1 MSEREK
7 AFAHARGNM
16 MIHGNGTDKQVMP
29 VATGLSFVVGF
40 FFAFRLFIMLLSVRF
55 LGTDEQVGVEIS
67 LGLNF
72 FLLVLVA
79 FQTIGAAAH
88 EKVSMLR
95 LPSVRWVLI
104 FLCFSCMSLLWSATA
119 SMPAAIVYWCA
130 MAADTGM
137 VVLLLRM
144 GPTKEIAASLM
155 KGYVVGACIIAIL
168 AWLLPAQSD
177 LRLGDEELLGPN
189 QIGYLCAFALFF
201 VQYLMRERLGKWGVA
216 AFVLAVTL
224 LRSLSK
230 TSIIAFL
237 VAECFL
243 LIRDTS
249 MGRRTKVMLLLAGL
263 TTVVAFSSLLTSY
276 FDIYITAGNSPE
288 TLTGRIGIWTLI
300 LGEAIQRPWIG
311 HGFHAVWNV
320 IPPFGDF
327 EARHAHNE
335 LIQQFYA
342 YGLAGVCML
351 VGLYGSFYR
360 QVRRLSAPAMR
371 TFWFALLLF
380 VLVRGLTDTEPF
392 DLSLP
397 LWAMVMIS
405 VVIKND
411 DAKDDTAAVM
421 DFLGPFDIAVTPTA
435 LSSNR

>member
-1 MSEREK
+1 
-7 AFAHARGNM
+7 
-16 MIHGNGTDKQVMP
+16 
-29 VATGLSFVVGF
+29 
-40 FFAFRLFIMLLSVRF
+40 
-55 LGTDEQVGVEIS
+55 
-67 LGLNF
+67 
-72 FLLVLVA
+72 
-79 FQTIGAAAH
+79 
-88 EKVSMLR
+88 
-95 LPSVRWVLI
+95 
-104 FLCFSCMSLLWSATA
+104 
-119 SMPAAIVYWCA
+119 
-130 MAADTGM
+130 
-137 VVLLLRM
+137 
-144 GPTKEIAASLM
+144 
-155 KGYVVGACIIAIL
+155 
-168 AWLLPAQSD
+168 
-177 LRLGDEELLGPN
+177 
-189 QIGYLCAFALFF
+189 
-201 VQYLMRERLGKWGVA
+201 
-216 AFVLAVTL
+216 
-224 LRSLSK
+224 
-230 TSIIAFL
+230 
-237 VAECFL
+237 
-243 LIRDTS
+243 
-249 MGRRTKVMLLLAGL
+249 
-263 TTVVAFSSLLTSY
+263 VVAFSSLLTSY

>member
-1 MSEREK
+1 MSIYSSVTEK
-7 AFAHARGNM
+7 QRLITPA
-16 MIHGNGTDKQVMP
+16 
-29 VATGLSFVVGF
+29 ATGLSFLVGF
-40 FFAFRLFIMLLSVRF
+40 FFSFRIFIMLLSVRV
-55 LGTDEQVGVEIS
+55 LGTDEQTGVEIS
-67 LGLNF
+67 LALNF

-79 FQTIGAAAH
+79 FQTIGAADH
-88 EKVSMLR
+88 ERASMLR
-95 LPSVRWVLI
+95 LPSARWVLL
-104 FLCFSCMSLLWSATA
+104 FLCFSCISLLWSATA

-130 MAADTGM
+130 MASDVGM
-137 VVLLLRM
+137 VILLLRM
-144 GPTKEIAASLM
+144 GPVKEVATSLM
-155 KGYVVGACIIAIL
+155 KGYVVGACVIAII

-201 VQYLMRERLGKWGVA
+201 VQYLMREKLGKWGLA

-237 VAECFL
+237 IAESFL
-243 LIRDTS
+243 LMKDTS
-249 MGRRTKVMLLLAGL
+249 MRRRTKVMLILAGIA
-263 TTVVAFSSLLTSY
+263 TVVAFSSLLTSY
-276 FDIYITAGNSPE
+276 FDVYTNAGNSPE
-288 TLTGRIGIWTLI
+288 TLTGRIGIWTVI
-300 LGEAIQRPWIG
+300 VSEAIQQPWIG

-342 YGLAGVCML
+342 YGIVGICML
-351 VGLYGSFYR
+351 GGLYGSFYR
-360 QVRRLSAPAMR
+360 QVRRLSSPSMR

-380 VLVRGLTDTEPF
+380 VLIRGLTDTEPF

-397 LWAMVMIS
+397 LWAIIMIS
-405 VVIKND
+405 ILIEDRQAIGDKESAGNL
-411 DAKDDTAAVM
+411 
-421 DFLGPFDIAVTPTA
+421 LGQVNMAITPEA
-435 LSSNR
+435 LPSSQ

>member
-1 MSEREK
+1 MSIHSSVTEK
-7 AFAHARGNM
+7 QRF
-16 MIHGNGTDKQVMP
+16 VMP
-29 VATGLSFVVGF
+29 APTEVSFLVGF
-40 FFAFRLFIMLLSVRF
+40 FFSFRLLIMLLSVRL

-67 LGLNF
+67 LALNF

-79 FQTIGAAAH
+79 FQTIGAADRENAS
-88 EKVSMLR
+88 VLR

-104 FLCFSCMSLLWSATA
+104 FLCFSCISLLWSATA

-130 MAADTGM
+130 MAADVGM
-137 VVLLLRM
+137 VVLLLRT
-144 GPTKEIAASLM
+144 GPVKEVATCLM
-155 KGYVVGACIIAIL
+155 KGYVLGACVIAII

-201 VQYLMRERLGKWGVA
+201 VQYLMREKLGKWGLA
-216 AFVLAVTL
+216 TFVLSVTL

-237 VAECFL
+237 IAESFL
-243 LIRDTS
+243 LIKDRS
-249 MGRRTKVMLLLAGL
+249 MSRRTKVMLILASMA
-263 TTVVAFSSLLTSY
+263 TVVAFSSLLTSY
-276 FDIYITAGNSPE
+276 FDIYTTAGNSSE
-288 TLTGRIGIWTLI
+288 TLTGRIGIWTFI
-300 LGEAIQRPWIG
+300 LGEAIQQPWIG

-335 LIQQFYA
+335 VIQQFYA
-342 YGLAGVCML
+342 YGVVGVCML
-351 VGLYGSFYR
+351 GGLYGSFYW
-360 QVRRLSAPAMR
+360 QVRRLSVPSMR

-397 LWAMVMIS
+397 LWAIVMIS
-405 VVIKND
+405 ILIEDKQTMGD
-411 DAKDDTAAVM
+411 KEP
-421 DFLGPFDIAVTPTA
+421 LGNLAGQFDGAGASEPLA
-435 LSSNR
+435 SNR